1 MKKDFKSLGLSNDVL
16 KSIDDLNYE
25 KPSEIQEKMI
35 PLIME
40 GYDLIGQ
47 AETGT
52 GKTLAYAASILSKM
66 DVSGKTVKAIILTP
80 TRELALQVCEEF
92 HTLNTSSNFD
102 VVAVYGGSSI
112 ETQMRDL
119 KRGADI
125 VVGTPGRVLDL
136 LRRKR
141 LDISKLEFFV
151 LDEADE
157 MLNMG
162 FLEDIETVFKETNKN
177 KQVLML
183 SATMPTAIKNL
194 TKKYMKEDSKHVVVK
209 SESRT
214 SKNVSQYYYLT
225 NERTRVEVLCRIL
238 DIKNSKRTIVFCQT
252 KKECD
257 ELLMDLSVRGY
268 NVEAMHGDIIQS
280 MRIKTLD
287 RFKQGAFNCLI
298 ATDVAARGI
307 HVDDIDLV
315 INYKL
320 PQEFETY
327 IHRIGRT
334 GRASSTGEAIS
345 LVNAK
350 ELRTL
355 KMIEKFVN
363 SEIKEEK
370 LPSKED
376 IIKIKYELLIT
387 ESNKHKDELENAL
400 EYVRDLN
407 KGDLINLAAS
417 LLKMT
422 VDKQIGSNFNKE
434 ISIKEENSNRGNRY
448 VNEGFTRVFLTIGN
462 KDNLKKGS
470 LLDYIKKETNMD
482 KDFFKNIEVLSTFT
496 FVDVDDRALDEFAK
510 KIKGKKFNNRIIRI
524 EKANRQ

>member
-1 MKKDFKSLGLSNDVL
+1 MNKNFKILGLSDDVV

-66 DVSGKTVKAIILTP
+66 DIKTNYIKAIILTP

-92 HTLNTSSNFD
+92 GGLNKSSNFD
-102 VVAVYGGSSI
+102 IIAVYGGSSI
-112 ETQMRDL
+112 EGQIRDL
-119 KRGADI
+119 RKGVDI
-125 VVGTPGRVLDL
+125 IVGTPGRIMDL
-136 LRRKR
+136 MRRK
-141 LDISKLEFFV
+141 LLNINNLEFFV

-162 FLEDIETVFKETNKN
+162 FLEDIETIFKETNKN

-194 TKKYMKEDSKHVVVK
+194 TKKYMKADSKHIIVK
-209 SESRT
+209 SDSRT
-214 SKNVSQYYYLT
+214 SKNVSQFYYLT
-225 NERTRVEVLCRIL
+225 NERNRVEVLCRVL
-238 DIKNSKRTIVFCQT
+238 DIKNTKRTIVFCQT

-268 NVEAMHGDIIQS
+268 NAEAMHGDIIQS
-280 MRIKTLD
+280 MRIKTLE
-287 RFKQGAFNCLI
+287 RFKQGAFNFLI

-307 HVDDIDLV
+307 HVDDIELV

-334 GRASSTGEAIS
+334 GRADHTGEAIS

-350 ELRTL
+350 EVRTL

-363 SEIKEEK
+363 SEIIEQNMPTQEE
-370 LPSKED
+370 
-376 IIKIKYELLIT
+376 IIKIKYELLIEET
-387 ESNKHKDELENAL
+387 KKYNENMENAL
-400 EYVRDLN
+400 NYVRDLN
-407 KGDLINLAAS
+407 KGDLMNLAAS

-422 VDKQIGSNFNKE
+422 VEKQIGSNFNKD
-434 ISIKEENSNRGNRY
+434 ITIKEESRNVKTGH
-448 VNEGFTRVFLTIGN
+448 TRVFITIGS

-470 LLDYIKKETNMD
+470 LLDFIKEETNMD
-482 KDFFKNIEVLSTFT
+482 KDYFKNIDVLSTFT
-496 FVDVDDRALDEFAK
+496 FIDVDDAAVDEFSK

-524 EKANRQ
+524 EKAKRQR